1 MTKVSGFTH
10 GEASLL
16 LALSR
21 RIPTVS
27 GGVVRRDAVVGSLC
41 KKLGASGRKTLASQL
56 TTDNRRH
63 RPERQTGSCPVPWTD
78 VLRL

>member
-21 RIPTVS
+21 SIPTVS
-27 GGVVRRDAVVGSLC
+27 AGRRA
-41 KKLGASGRKTLASQL
+41 ATLSSA
-56 TTDNRRH
+56 
-63 RPERQTGSCPVPWTD
+63 
-78 VLRL
+78 RLQKR